1 MTRYQV
7 FYHRDN
13 QIGGETLIAV
23 INALTPQ
30 IAQSKF
36 QQMYHDCHITEIKE
50 INDEG

>member
-7 FYHRDN
+7 FYYHSDTSS
-13 QIGGETLIAV
+13 EKVHIAV

-36 QQMYHDCHITEIKE
+36 QQMYHDCNITEIKE
-50 INDEG
+50 INDES